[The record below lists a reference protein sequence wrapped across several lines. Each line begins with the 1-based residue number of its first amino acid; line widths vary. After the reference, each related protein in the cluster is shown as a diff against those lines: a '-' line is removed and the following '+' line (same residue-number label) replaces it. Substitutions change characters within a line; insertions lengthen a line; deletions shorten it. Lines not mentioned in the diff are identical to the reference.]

1 MLEKTFYK
9 TLFSH
14 SFNIP
19 VKVNYW
25 DGKSA
30 VYGDGEPEITIT
42 MNDEIPM
49 KAILNNA
56 SLALGEAYM
65 DGKIEVTGAPNSIQK
80 LLTSAYENA
89 DSFMRNNKYIRFLP
103 KQSHN
108 EKHSK
113 QDVQSHYDVGND
125 FYQLWLDATMT
136 YSCAYFKSP
145 DDTLEQAQMN
155 KVHHIIH
162 KLDPQAGRTLLDIG
176 CGWGTLMLTAAEEYG
191 LKVTGI
197 TLSQEQYDYV
207 KQQISERHLEDVADI
222 QLTDYRELKHEP
234 FDYVTS
240 VGMFEHV
247 GKENLALYF
256 NTVAKYLK
264 DDGVALIHGIT
275 RQQGGA
281 TNAWLTKYIFPG
293 GYVPGL
299 VENLQ
304 HIIDSGL
311 QVADVEPLRRHYQH
325 TLEIWDKNFNQQ
337 REKVAKLQD
346 KRFIRMWNLYLQA
359 AAASF
364 ESGNIDVMQY
374 LISKGA
380 SAKYLPMTRDYI
392 YEKELNDKA

>member
-9 TLFSH
+9 TLFGH

-30 VYGDGEPEITIT
+30 VYGDGEPEVTIT
-42 MNDEIPM
+42 LKEAIPM
-49 KAILNNA
+49 KEILNNA
-56 SLALGEAYM
+56 SLALGEGYM
-65 DGKIEVTGAPNSIQK
+65 DGKIEITGGPYSIQK
-80 LLTSAYENA
+80 LLTAAYENA
-89 DSFMRNNKYIRFLP
+89 DSFMRNAKYIRFLP

-113 QDVQSHYDVGND
+113 EDVQSHYDVGND
-125 FYQLWLDATMT
+125 FYQLWLDSTMT
-136 YSCAYFKSP
+136 YSCAYFLTP
-145 DDTLEQAQMN
+145 EDTLEQAQMN
-155 KVHHIIH
+155 KVRHIIN
-162 KLDPQAGRTLLDIG
+162 KLDPQSGRTLLDIG

-197 TLSQEQYDYV
+197 TLSQEQYNYV
-207 KQQISERHLEDVADI
+207 QKQITERGLQDVADV
-222 QLTDYRELKHEP
+222 QLVDYRELKHEQP

-247 GKENLALYF
+247 GQENLALYF
-256 NTVAKYLK
+256 KTVSKYLK

-299 VENLQ
+299 TENIQ
-304 HIIDSGL
+304 HIIDAGL
-311 QVADVEPLRRHYQH
+311 QVDDVEPLRRHYQH
-325 TLEIWDKNFNQQ
+325 TLEIWDKNFN
-337 REKVAKLQD
+337 ANIDAISKLED
-346 KRFIRMWNLYLQA
+346 ERFIRMWDVYLQA

-364 ESGNIDVMQY
+364 ESGNIDVIQF
-374 LISKGA
+374 LLTKGA
-380 SAKYLPMTRDYI
+380 SGKFLPMTRDYI
-392 YEKELNDKA
+392 YEKEIK